1 MTPVRS
7 LPTAAPALAAV
18 LLALVCA
25 SCGSSGTPTT
35 AATGS
40 TAASTATKAQFIA
53 RAKSICAALSTQEK
67 PLKARQETLK
77 GLPVAAADKEFV
89 ALVHQLVAF
98 SRTAATKLTLLPEP
112 PQDAQAI
119 KKLLNSLSV
128 ESTDATDIAS
138 AASRQE
144 SNTGEADEQ
153 ALRKSI
159 ANSRTLAGEYGMKDC
174 IGGE

>member
-7 LPTAAPALAAV
+7 LPTAAPALPAV

-25 SCGSSGTPTT
+25 GCGSSSTSTT
-35 AATGS
+35 SVKS
-40 TAASTATKAQFIA
+40 TAAVGVATKAQFIA
-53 RAKSICAALSTQEK
+53 QADRICAALSTQEK

-77 GLPVAAADKEFV
+77 GLPVATADKEFV
-89 ALVHQLVAF
+89 ALVHQLVVF
-98 SRTAATKLTLLPEP
+98 SRIAATKLTLLPEP
-112 PQDAQAI
+112 PQDVQSI
-119 KKLLNSLSV
+119 KKLLNSFSV

-159 ANSRTLAGEYGMKDC
+159 ANSRTLAAEYGMKDC